1 MAIQTTLKTIRL
13 ALYACS
19 PAFPTPILR
28 RTITAALLVLLDV
41 PVCWW
46 SLMLYWHWCSH
57 VDNAA
62 IMLSIV
68 AVPSSQSANGII
80 LRSSFPCLAM
90 ASDILCDGT
99 INRTMCF
106 PMEVH
111 RNAFHESV
119 VAQIEAMGRTS
130 ATKPPV
136 SVRLVQNQVQVQEEW
151 SLWWR
156 AEWNDSYKRPRTSA
170 SQSPNSAVAVL
181 SLGLHLSLSFTAH
194 FPAALPLTNPNIC
207 HLYLCHWSLRTRIHI
222 QESIWPSQLSLSASF
237 LSTPGRSS
245 TAPTPSSPHLTHT
258 RQHAFNLLC
267 CVLPHTPQPAARHRA
282 MEGLARGCS

>member
-181 SLGLHLSLSFTAH
+181 SSPLPEFHSPLSCCFSH
-194 FPAALPLTNPNIC
+194 
-207 HLYLCHWSLRTRIHI
+207 
-222 QESIWPSQLSLSASF
+222 SQTQISAT
-237 LSTPGRSS
+237 STFAIGRS
-245 TAPTPSSPHLTHT
+245 
-258 RQHAFNLLC
+258 
-267 CVLPHTPQPAARHRA
+267 VPAYIYRRA
-282 MEGLARGCS
+282 SGLRS